1 MQAAYLIEV
10 EKWEEALDLLLRAK
24 VTYKNISQMKD
35 AIEQVIYDEKCSQ
48 IDTFIRLCCASLKR
62 QSAKD
67 LEGKVDDELGKQ
79 IKAAHKETK
88 QEQIENIKEIT
99 LSGRSV
105 PLKTERLRTTFKKVE
120 NHLNELQEQE
130 KELVLK
136 GGSPADLIK
145 NYLNFV
151 NTLDD
156 ALFVIRKDKAEES
169 KRNEQ
174 SGQVFNILI
183 QYIIRLKQKASV
195 DRNLLQARLLAQKL
209 DANQLFNPSKQLT
222 AAVRP

>member
-1 MQAAYLIEV
+1 MENQ
-10 EKWEEALDLLLRAK
+10 
-24 VTYKNISQMKD
+24 
-35 AIEQVIYDEKCSQ
+35 
-48 IDTFIRLCCASLKR
+48 
-62 QSAKD
+62 
-67 LEGKVDDELGKQ
+67 LGQQ
-79 IKAAHKETK
+79 IKAAHRETK

-105 PLKTERLRTTFKKVE
+105 PLKTERLRATFKKVE
-120 NHLNELQEQE
+120 NHSNELQEQE
-130 KELVLK
+130 KEIVLK
-136 GGSPADLIK
+136 GGSPAELIK

-151 NTLDD
+151 NILDD
-156 ALFVIRKDKAEES
+156 ALFVIKKEKAEES

-209 DANQLFNPSKQLT
+209 DANQLFNPTKQLT

>member
-1 MQAAYLIEV
+1 MENQ
-10 EKWEEALDLLLRAK
+10 
-24 VTYKNISQMKD
+24 
-35 AIEQVIYDEKCSQ
+35 
-48 IDTFIRLCCASLKR
+48 
-62 QSAKD
+62 
-67 LEGKVDDELGKQ
+67 LGQQ
-79 IKAAHKETK
+79 IKAAHRETK

-105 PLKTERLRTTFKKVE
+105 PLKTERLRATFKKVE
-120 NHLNELQEQE
+120 NHSNELQEQE
-130 KELVLK
+130 KELVQK
-136 GGSPADLIK
+136 GGSPAELIK

-151 NTLDD
+151 NILDD
-156 ALFVIRKDKAEES
+156 ALFVIKKEKAEES

-183 QYIIRLKQKASV
+183 QYITRLKQKASV

-209 DANQLFNPSKQLT
+209 DADQLFNPTKQLT